1 MFMRKPFA
9 ALAAVLLV
17 GFLAAGCAGPE
28 KKLGRGLR
36 NFYELVR
43 GSEMRRTM
51 EQTAL
56 FDSPGEAYTTGLVK
70 GFNRRMARTGIG
82 LYEIVTSPFPPYGPI
97 CTNYLKP
104 NPVYPDS
111 YKPHLFSSPTFATD
125 SVIGFSGGDVAPM
138 IPGSRFR
145 IFDN

>member
-1 MFMRKPFA
+1 MLRPFA

-28 KKLGRGLR
+28 KKLGRGMR

-43 GSEMRRTM
+43 GSEMRATM
-51 EQTAL
+51 EETAL
-56 FDSPGEAYTTGLVK
+56 LDSPGEVYTTGLVR

-97 CTNYLKP
+97 CTNYLSP
-104 NPVYPDS
+104 NPVFPDS
-111 YKPHLFSSPTFATD
+111 YKPGVGASPTFATD
-125 SVIGFSGGDVAPM
+125 SVLGFSGGDVAPM
-138 IPGSRFR
+138 VPGSRFR
-145 IFDN
+145 VFDR